1 MKFTK
6 LSAYFFSLILIGLMS
21 MNISAQAPKKIDTIY
36 GPMNYGLDREDAWEA
51 NEIRLRYEINR
62 IFREK
67 EAKVI
72 AISKQMRNCR
82 TSECRAPLHQKIRE
96 IERKMQLDL
105 AALSAD
111 NDNRIQWINKY
122 WDIEEK
128 KPQRKRVYF
137 P

>member
-1 MKFTK
+1 MKLAKF
-6 LSAYFFSLILIGLMS
+6 SSYFFGLILLGLMS
-21 MNISAQAPKKIDTIY
+21 MNISAQTPKKIDTIY
-36 GPMNYGLDREDAWEA
+36 GPMNYGLDRQDALEA
-51 NEIRLRYEINR
+51 NEIRFRYEINR
-62 IFREK
+62 VFREK

-72 AISKQMRNCR
+72 AISKQMKNCR

-105 AALSAD
+105 AAIAAD
-111 NDNRIQWINKY
+111 NQNRMEWINKY

>member
-6 LSAYFFSLILIGLMS
+6 LSTYFFSLILLGLMS

-36 GPMNYGLDREDAWEA
+36 GPMNYGLDREDALEA